1 MNTVTP
7 TALFAR
13 RFLADYARNPVNL
26 LFIVL
31 VPVVFV
37 VVAAG
42 SLAETAKVLGGAAAS
57 GAVQTATAGWA
68 AGLLSVIAMSF
79 QHAVAARG
87 RPRHRAARPWGSPR
101 PYSASTTRPYL
112 R

>member
-42 SLAETAKVLGGAAAS
+42 SLAETAKFS
-57 GAVQTATAGWA
+57 AGPPP
-68 AGLLSVIAMSF
+68 AGPCRPPPPA
-79 QHAVAARG
+79 G
-87 RPRHRAARPWGSPR
+87 RPGSCP
-101 PYSASTTRPYL
+101 
-112 R
+112 